1 MTDWLDMSLDRN
13 MPPSLLILSR
23 ALAYTSSTRFEVRTT
38 GGGGWVTLRARWVTL
53 RARWVT
59 LRDASRGVSLSTRW
73 APSLSRLF
81 SLTQERAAY
90 EDVKTALSALPGV
103 VGGVVDSS
111 SVPEESTCV
120 PWVTLTARWVAFFI
134 SLGDAKSSLGGVYI
148 SLGDAKSSL
157 GGVYISLGDAKS
169 SLGGVYI
176 SQGDAKSSLGGVYIS
191 LGDAKSSLGGVYRCD
206 ATRARLDYLQAQDA
220 LIKEEKAER
229 QRLDA
234 VKQVSGL
241 SRRAR
246 FRDSLGALQFI
257 KGFSRGRRFPKQPD
271 K

>member
-1 MTDWLDMSLDRN
+1 VRSQMTDWLDMSLDRN

-157 GGVYISLGDAKS
+157 GGV
-169 SLGGVYI
+169 
-176 SQGDAKSSLGGVYIS
+176 
-191 LGDAKSSLGGVYRCD
+191 
-206 ATRARLDYLQAQDA
+206 
-220 LIKEEKAER
+220 
-229 QRLDA
+229 
-234 VKQVSGL
+234 
-241 SRRAR
+241 
-246 FRDSLGALQFI
+246 
-257 KGFSRGRRFPKQPD
+257 
-271 K
+271 

>member
-1 MTDWLDMSLDRN
+1 MRSQMTDWLDMSLDRN

-169 SLGGVYI
+169 SLGGVY
-176 SQGDAKSSLGGVYIS
+176 
-191 LGDAKSSLGGVYRCD
+191 RCD

>member
-1 MTDWLDMSLDRN
+1 VRSQMTDWLDMSLDRN

-169 SLGGVYI
+169 SLGGVY
-176 SQGDAKSSLGGVYIS
+176 
-191 LGDAKSSLGGVYRCD
+191 RCD